1 MHHNISQNKH
11 VITIP
16 SIRSLLN
23 VNTCMHNVLMYKI
36 IYNDELSVCL
46 QNTRGI
52 TSMVQTEDMD
62 TIGIASLLNALA
74 Y

>member
-1 MHHNISQNKH
+1 
-11 VITIP
+11 
-16 SIRSLLN
+16 
-23 VNTCMHNVLMYKI
+23 MHNVLYKI
-36 IYNDELSVCL
+36 MYNDELSVCL

-62 TIGIASLLNALA
+62 TIGMANLLNALA